1 MNIMN
6 YKKIFKTFFN
16 KETIFIYVIGL
27 VLFAAG
33 VFCYEKAR
41 HAPRTFDKYF
51 FQSATQGDGNSLF
64 VADAD
69 KIASPTDMPV
79 KKISREDAT
88 ACVLKN
94 KNNTYKIYYNLYRE
108 IVNSS
113 VDTYVLSTDFYG
125 SYGVKDISYDTEKLT
140 FDNSS
145 KSLSITMS
153 LSSSNPSDAPINI
166 SIPNSV
172 GWKSTGKRNQ
182 QVYRGVID
190 LTSSQYANDSLSFY
204 FSRFPVGY
212 PQVSNHLPIWQNN
225 GYYNSLQTLA
235 NIDTYLYYRNNPG
248 LLTGNNLLNSPF
260 SKLTPNDPFFS
271 TLPVY
276 LNYNNE
282 YYNNIWGVSNPY
294 SNSGSTPLTGLIWT
308 FIGGDQSPL
317 SKSQNTGSNVITQN
331 IEYKQ
336 KSIIQYNYNE
346 NHTFSSGSE
355 LNYLIRYTGNC

>member
-1 MNIMN
+1 MN

-16 KETIFIYVIGL
+16 KETILIYVIGL

-33 VFCYEKAR
+33 VLCYEKAR

-51 FQSATQGDGNSLF
+51 FQSATQGDGYSLV

-69 KIASPTDMPV
+69 KIATPTNMPV

-190 LTSSQYANDSLSFY
+190 LTSSQYANDSLGFF

-212 PQVSNHLPIWQNN
+212 PQVYNHLPIWQNN
-225 GYYNSLQTLA
+225 GYYYYSLQTLA

-260 SKLTPNDPFFS
+260 SKLTPNDLFFS

-282 YYNNIWGVSNPY
+282 YYKNIWGVSEPY
-294 SNSGSTPLTGLIWT
+294 SNSGSTPLTALRWT
-308 FIGGDQSPL
+308 FINGDQSPL
-317 SKSQNTGSNVITQN
+317 SKSQN

-336 KSIIQYNYNE
+336 KSIIQGNYNE
-346 NHTFSSGSE
+346 NLPFSSGSE
-355 LNYLIRYTGNC
+355 IQYIIGYTGNC